1 MDKVKFLID
10 QNTQEII
17 AFIVIDSKIEY
28 DEALDL
34 FYKSQTFE
42 KLHDKET
49 GLYRESAAYIYELFK
64 TELKTGKFIS
74 TEQ

>member
-17 AFIVIDSKIEY
+17 AFIVEDNKIEY
-28 DEALDL
+28 DEAFDI
-34 FYKSQTFE
+34 FYKSQSFD
-42 KLHDKET
+42 KLHDRDT

-64 TELKTGKFIS
+64 TELKTGKFFS

>member
-10 QNTQEII
+10 QNLQEII
-17 AFIVIDSKIEY
+17 AYIVEDDKIEY
-28 DEALDL
+28 DDALDI
-34 FYKSQTFE
+34 FFRSQTFE
-42 KLHDKET
+42 KLYDSDT

-64 TELKTGKFIS
+64 TELKTGKVIS